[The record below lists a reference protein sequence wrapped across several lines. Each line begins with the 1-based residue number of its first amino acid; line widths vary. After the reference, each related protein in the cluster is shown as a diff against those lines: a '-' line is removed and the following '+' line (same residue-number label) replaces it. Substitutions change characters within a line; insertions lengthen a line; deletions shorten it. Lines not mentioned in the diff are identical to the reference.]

1 MSLKSREVKVL
12 AAFMSSM
19 TAGVLILTA
28 LANEPPSAGAFC
40 LSGYYELDSIERVI
54 SSAAQPS
61 APWNQIAVFYSGT
74 RSGNVEQLALPNG
87 ATNTNHTICPCH
99 FVVCNGF
106 GGTDGDIQPTQEWCR
121 QCPIT
126 PAGGLT
132 PEDLTIH
139 ICVIADGDRSH
150 PTDLQI
156 RRVEALIAALC
167 GQFGM
172 EPESVSYPA
181 DWR

>member
-19 TAGVLILTA
+19 TAGVLVLMA

-40 LSGYYELDSIERVI
+40 LSGYYELDSIEQAI
-54 SSAAQPS
+54 SSQAQPS
-61 APWNQIAVFYSGT
+61 APWNRITVFYSGT
-74 RSGNVEQLALPNG
+74 KSGNVEQLTLLTG

-106 GGTDGDIQPTQEWCR
+106 GGADGDIQPTEQWR
-121 QCPIT
+121 GQRSIT
-126 PAGGLT
+126 PAG
-132 PEDLTIH
+132 EARTIH
-139 ICVIADGDRSH
+139 ICLVADGQHNR

-156 RRVEALIAALC
+156 KRTEALIAALC
-167 GQFGM
+167 RQFSI
-172 EPESVSYPA
+172 EPESVAYPG

>member
-1 MSLKSREVKVL
+1 MSLNSREVKVL

-19 TAGVLILTA
+19 TAGVLVLMA

-40 LSGYYELDSIERVI
+40 LSGYYDLDSINRVV

-61 APWNQIAVFYSGT
+61 VPWNQIAVFYSGT
-74 RSGNVEQLALPNG
+74 KSGNVEQLTLLSG
-87 ATNTNHTICPCH
+87 ATNTNHTVCPCH

-106 GGTDGDIQPTQEWCR
+106 GGADGDIQPTEEWR
-121 QCPIT
+121 GQRSIPR
-126 PAGGLT
+126 AG
-132 PEDLTIH
+132 EDRTIR
-139 ICVIADGDRSH
+139 ICVVADGQNSR

-156 RRVEALIAALC
+156 RRAEVLIAALC
-167 GQFGM
+167 REFDIT
-172 EPESVSYPA
+172 PESVGYPS

>member
-19 TAGVLILTA
+19 TVGVLVLMA
-28 LANEPPSAGAFC
+28 LANDPPSAGAFC
-40 LSGYYELDSIERVI
+40 LSGYYDLASIERVI
-54 SSAAQPS
+54 SSEAQPS

-74 RSGNVEQLALPNG
+74 RSGNVEQLTLLSG

-106 GGTDGDIQPTQEWCR
+106 GGADGDIQPTEEWR
-121 QCPIT
+121 GQCSIA
-126 PAGGLT
+126 PAGG
-132 PEDLTIH
+132 PARENRTIH
-139 ICVIADGDRSH
+139 ICVVADGQHSR

-156 RRVEALIAALC
+156 KRAEALIAALC
-167 GQFGM
+167 RKFVIK
-172 EPESVSYPA
+172 PESVAYPG